1 MVAAYSP
8 LVVALPFAA
17 FVIAVAM
24 GDRLPR
30 KGAVVG
36 SLAAAGALVL
46 SVLLA
51 VTVAASG
58 TYTATVWR
66 WAAGADGVTLSF
78 GVLVDPLS
86 TMMLIIVSLIALLVH
101 VFSLG
106 YMNAEGERDLPR
118 YYAGLG
124 LFTASMLGFVI
135 ADNLL
140 MAFIFFE
147 LVGLCSYLLIGFWY
161 REEAPPSAAKKAFLV
176 TRFGDYFFLIGV
188 VAVFATFGTARFV
201 GPMAFPTLAEAAI
214 AGEVTV
220 RTFGLSPQTWIT
232 VVGLLILGG
241 VLGKSAQ
248 FPLHTW
254 LPDAMEGPTPVSALI
269 HAATMVAAGV
279 YLVARMYG
287 FYAVSPDALAIIAL
301 VGGFTALFAATMGVV
316 KREIKQVLAYS
327 TISQYGYMLLGLG
340 AGGYVA
346 ATFHLLTHAFFK
358 ALLFLGAGAVIIAMH
373 HHEDMW
379 EMGGLRRRMP
389 VTYVTFLAGSLAL
402 AGIVPF
408 AGFWSKDEVLYET
421 LIHALGGSSVL
432 MVAFA
437 MGLLA
442 VVFTGF
448 YTFRMVMLTFH
459 GTPRSTHAAEPQ
471 PVGVSMRV
479 PLIVLG
485 VLAVT
490 AGAVNAVPL
499 QKLTGLT
506 GIDFLHQWLDG
517 GTAALTAHHYAELL
531 PYASAY
537 LGGGPATTVLI
548 GAGASLAL
556 AGGGALAAVLLYRG
570 PEPTAHTDRL
580 GAVGRLW
587 YNNYHLDEFQVYL
600 ARGVTAPLAG
610 RLNGFDQR
618 GIDGVVNG
626 VASVA
631 IAGGERIRRLQTGV
645 VGSYARVITI
655 GVTTLLVVIAVIG
668 GWV

>member
-1 MVAAYSP
+1 
-8 LVVALPFAA
+8 
-17 FVIAVAM
+17 
-24 GDRLPR
+24 
-30 KGAVVG
+30 
-36 SLAAAGALVL
+36 
-46 SVLLA
+46 
-51 VTVAASG
+51 
-58 TYTATVWR
+58 
-66 WAAGADGVTLSF
+66 
-78 GVLVDPLS
+78 
-86 TMMLIIVSLIALLVH
+86 
-101 VFSLG
+101 
-106 YMNAEGERDLPR
+106 
-118 YYAGLG
+118 
-124 LFTASMLGFVI
+124 
-135 ADNLL
+135 
-140 MAFIFFE
+140 
-147 LVGLCSYLLIGFWY
+147 
-161 REEAPPSAAKKAFLV
+161 
-176 TRFGDYFFLIGV
+176 
-188 VAVFATFGTARFV
+188 
-201 GPMAFPTLAEAAI
+201 
-214 AGEVTV
+214 
-220 RTFGLSPQTWIT
+220 
-232 VVGLLILGG
+232 
-241 VLGKSAQ
+241 
-248 FPLHTW
+248 
-254 LPDAMEGPTPVSALI
+254 
-269 HAATMVAAGV
+269 
-279 YLVARMYG
+279 
-287 FYAVSPDALAIIAL
+287 
-301 VGGFTALFAATMGVV
+301 
-316 KREIKQVLAYS
+316 
-327 TISQYGYMLLGLG
+327 
-340 AGGYVA
+340 
-346 ATFHLLTHAFFK
+346 
-358 ALLFLGAGAVIIAMH
+358 
-373 HHEDMW
+373 
-379 EMGGLRRRMP
+379 MP